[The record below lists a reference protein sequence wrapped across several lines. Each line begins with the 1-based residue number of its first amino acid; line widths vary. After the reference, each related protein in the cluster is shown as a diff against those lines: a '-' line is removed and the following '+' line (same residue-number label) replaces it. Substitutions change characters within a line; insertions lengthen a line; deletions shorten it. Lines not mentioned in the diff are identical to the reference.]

1 MFRGMTWF
9 DKIIPTSMKVSP
21 LHYLR
26 ARLLS
31 LLIASTLLVL
41 CCLTIMEA
49 AITPDWYS
57 YAIRSFT
64 LFLLGMSLIVLIMAE
79 NYHVAS
85 LLFLGAI
92 AMELFPAIALR
103 SEPIFLN
110 QYWFGVY
117 PLLSYILL
125 DTRLARWVSSMS
137 VVCLALL
144 TWRNFD
150 LASLSSEELNLSS
163 DALFVEHLIR
173 YLAYF
178 LIAVTYLISLGAPR
192 SPSRLHF
199 VWALIIQ
206 VLFMV
211 SCMLDPNNWSPG
223 IYLSLL
229 VPFVFLKF
237 LDFWNLLALYLMP
250 LLVLYGFYLQMDFSK
265 FPYDYPLSIF
275 WFQGILALILILA
288 GFILGHKFNL
298 LAQQADIDN
307 HGANV
312 SSN

>member
-1 MFRGMTWF
+1 MFRDMTWF
-9 DKIIPTSMKVSP
+9 DKLIPISMKVSP

-26 ARLLS
+26 AQLLS

-79 NYHVAS
+79 NYLVAS
-85 LLFLGAI
+85 LLFLGAV

-103 SEPIFLN
+103 NSPIYLN
-110 QYWFGVY
+110 QYWYGVY
-117 PLLSYILL
+117 PLLAYILL
-125 DTRLARWVSSMS
+125 DTRVARWISSLS
-137 VVCLALL
+137 LVCLALL

-150 LASLSSEELNLSS
+150 LIAQGAVEVSLTS

-178 LIAVTYLISLGAPR
+178 LIAVAYLFSLGGAQK
-192 SPSRLHF
+192 SSRVHF
-199 VWALIIQ
+199 IWALVIQ
-206 VLFMV
+206 VLLMV

-229 VPFVFLKF
+229 VPFVFLRS

-250 LLVLYGFYLQMDFSK
+250 LLILYGFYLQMDFSK
-265 FPYDYPLSIF
+265 FAYHYPFSIF
-275 WFQGILALILILA
+275 WFQGILALILIIA